1 MNIMWPDGKDQFCEV
16 VNSYA
21 KLLGDLNEMVIEMA
35 FESYGA
41 KKHYASL
48 AATNSH
54 VLRFLKFKPQET
66 EVACVRLPAHKDL
79 SFATIVHQIDVAG
92 LEVQLKDGTW
102 IALQPQLSHF
112 LFMACEGM
120 QVWSNDRIKACNHR
134 VNILG
139 NGERYSMGLFTFN
152 NGVIQ
157 VPDEMVDDEHP
168 LLYNP
173 FDHPRFIRFFI
184 NADMAIKA
192 NNPTKAFC
200 DFSKEELKPATS
212 SSLLS
217 LCNQIQYALENHGC
231 FIARYDQL
239 SAELSKKIFSQTKDM
254 FEVPTEIKMKN
265 TSHVP
270 YRGYHSG
277 PSNPNMPSFEGLGID
292 NATSLEETQKC
303 MSLMWPAGKDQ
314 FCEVVNYY
322 AKLLGDLIEFIYE
335 MVPLVMAYY
344 YDCLI
349 KTPNPQEW
357 PPVMQIPAPQFRASS
372 NGFDQFADS
381 PNESC
386 KLNGSC
392 PVTVFITGNNQAE
405 WISNQVRCIEG
416 LPLWRNSSSAVNDEL
431 FKGYYQKK
439 KPKGNINE
447 ILAANDFLNSSGNY
461 FTVSIWFNSTYK
473 FNDDSTGGDES
484 NLLRVPRSVNL
495 ASNAYL
501 QFLKGSGTK
510 VLFDF
515 MKEMPKLSSTDTN
528 MIDISSFL
536 NSLFFTWILLL
547 LFRVILTSLVY
558 DKEKK
563 LRIMMKMHGL
573 GDAAYW
579 TISYAYFLFISL
591 IYMLSLMLF
600 GSVLVIAYILVFGS
614 GLVGEFLFRSFSE
627 DLTFLRGGIIA
638 LELYPGFSLYRGIY
652 ELSQYG
658 TRGIHIGTGMNWR
671 DFNDGVNGMKEREN
685 VDQFLLHPDASYSI
699 ICDNLKKVYPGKDG
713 NPPKF
718 AVRGLSLALPPGEC
732 FRSLGP
738 NGARKT
744 SFLSMVSL
752 FNSLA
757 LNVYMDEPS
766 TGLDPPSKNS
776 LWNVVKH
783 AKQNRAIILTTYS
796 MEEAEF
802 LCDRLGIMANGSL
815 QCIGNSKEL
824 KARHGGTY
832 MFTMTTSSEHEED
845 IENLVRSLSIN
856 SNKINHLPGTQK
868 YELPKDEVRI
878 ADVYKAVE
886 IAKSMFTVSAWG
898 LTDNTVEDV
907 LIKVGRGT
915 QSFNFST

>member
-1 MNIMWPDGKDQFCEV
+1 MGSQTELPQIP
-16 VNSYA
+16 
-21 KLLGDLNEMVIEMA
+21 VI
-35 FESYGA
+35 
-41 KKHYASL
+41 
-48 AATNSH
+48 
-54 VLRFLKFKPQET
+54 
-66 EVACVRLPAHKDL
+66 
-79 SFATIVHQIDVAG
+79 
-92 LEVQLKDGTW
+92 
-102 IALQPQLSHF
+102 
-112 LFMACEGM
+112 
-120 QVWSNDRIKACNHR
+120 
-134 VNILG
+134 
-139 NGERYSMGLFTFN
+139 
-152 NGVIQ
+152 
-157 VPDEMVDDEHP
+157 
-168 LLYNP
+168 
-173 FDHPRFIRFFI
+173 
-184 NADMAIKA
+184 
-192 NNPTKAFC
+192 

-292 NATSLEETQKC
+292 NATSLEETQKF

-372 NGFDQFADS
+372 NGFDQFADL

-405 WISNQVRCIEG
+405 WISNLLG
-416 LPLWRNSSSAVNDEL
+416 
-431 FKGYYQKK
+431 
-439 KPKGNINE
+439 GNMFMSPE
-447 ILAANDFLNSSGNY
+447 FM
-461 FTVSIWFNSTYK
+461 NST
-473 FNDDSTGGDES
+473 DDDTY
-484 NLLRVPRSVNL
+484 NL
-495 ASNAYL
+495 AYRVL
-501 QFLKGSGTK
+501 GS
-510 VLFDF
+510 
-515 MKEMPKLSSTDTN
+515 ES
-528 MIDISSFL
+528 
-536 NSLFFTWILLL
+536 
-547 LFRVILTSLVY
+547 
-558 DKEKK
+558 
-563 LRIMMKMHGL
+563 
-573 GDAAYW
+573 
-579 TISYAYFLFISL
+579 
-591 IYMLSLMLF
+591 MLSTSYF
-600 GSVLVIAYILVFGS
+600 YDSA
-614 GLVGEFLFRSFSE
+614 FSS
-627 DLTFLRGGIIA
+627 DF
-638 LELYPGFSLYRGIY
+638 PIY
-652 ELSQYG
+652 Y
-658 TRGIHIGTGMNWR
+658 
-671 DFNDGVNGMKEREN
+671 REN

-744 SFLSMVSL
+744 SFLSMVRMRGLTKPSFGTAFVQGVDIKTHMDEIYTSIGVCPQNDLLWETLTGREHLLFCERLKNLRGFALTQAIEDSL
-752 FNSLA
+752 SSLNLNYGGVADKQAGKYSGGMKRRLSVAISLIGDPKVFSSLA

-832 MFTMTTSSEHEED
+832 VFTMTTSSEHEED

>member
-1 MNIMWPDGKDQFCEV
+1 MVKTADDNPKNNKCGSN
-16 VNSYA
+16 NS
-21 KLLGDLNEMVIEMA
+21 LI
-35 FESYGA
+35 
-41 KKHYASL
+41 
-48 AATNSH
+48 
-54 VLRFLKFKPQET
+54 
-66 EVACVRLPAHKDL
+66 
-79 SFATIVHQIDVAG
+79 
-92 LEVQLKDGTW
+92 DGT
-102 IALQPQLSHF
+102 
-112 LFMACEGM
+112 
-120 QVWSNDRIKACNHR
+120 
-134 VNILG
+134 
-139 NGERYSMGLFTFN
+139 NGCP
-152 NGVIQ
+152 V
-157 VPDEMVDDEHP
+157 
-168 LLYNP
+168 
-173 FDHPRFIRFFI
+173 
-184 NADMAIKA
+184 
-192 NNPTKAFC
+192 
-200 DFSKEELKPATS
+200 
-212 SSLLS
+212 
-217 LCNQIQYALENHGC
+217 
-231 FIARYDQL
+231 
-239 SAELSKKIFSQTKDM
+239 
-254 FEVPTEIKMKN
+254 
-265 TSHVP
+265 
-270 YRGYHSG
+270 
-277 PSNPNMPSFEGLGID
+277 
-292 NATSLEETQKC
+292 
-303 MSLMWPAGKDQ
+303 
-314 FCEVVNYY
+314 
-322 AKLLGDLIEFIYE
+322 
-335 MVPLVMAYY
+335 
-344 YDCLI
+344 
-349 KTPNPQEW
+349 PNPQEW

-372 NGFDQFADS
+372 NGFDQFADL

-405 WISNQVRCIEG
+405 WISNLLGGNMFMSPEFMNSTDDDAYNLAYLVLGSESMLSTSYFYDSAFFSDFPIYYVQKKCLPNSTLDLSNSLQQLNISEGQEVRCIEG

-439 KPKGNINE
+439 KPKGNIND

-515 MKEMPKLSSTDTN
+515 VKEMPKLSSTDTN

-600 GSVLVIAYILVFGS
+600 GSVLGLVFFRMNDYTIQFVFYFVYANLQIS
-614 GLVGEFLFRSFSE
+614 LAFLVAAFSSNVKTAS
-627 DLTFLRGGIIA
+627 DVYIYIYIYGTRACRRVSVQIFQRRFNILKRWYNCFGVVSWIL
-638 LELYPGFSLYRGIY
+638 SYRGIY

-671 DFNDGVNGMKEREN
+671 DFNDGVNGMKEVLFIMLIKWLVVLLVAYYAKKVQSSGSGRNPLIFLNKLWKKSQRRGPNTSFLMDMPDVIQEREN

-732 FRSLGP
+732 FGSLDP

-752 FNSLA
+752 F
-757 LNVYMDEPS
+757 
-766 TGLDPPSKNS
+766 K
-776 LWNVVKH
+776 
-783 AKQNRAIILTTYS
+783 
-796 MEEAEF
+796 
-802 LCDRLGIMANGSL
+802 
-815 QCIGNSKEL
+815 
-824 KARHGGTY
+824 
-832 MFTMTTSSEHEED
+832 
-845 IENLVRSLSIN
+845 
-856 SNKINHLPGTQK
+856 
-868 YELPKDEVRI
+868 
-878 ADVYKAVE
+878 
-886 IAKSMFTVSAWG
+886 
-898 LTDNTVEDV
+898 
-907 LIKVGRGT
+907 
-915 QSFNFST
+915 